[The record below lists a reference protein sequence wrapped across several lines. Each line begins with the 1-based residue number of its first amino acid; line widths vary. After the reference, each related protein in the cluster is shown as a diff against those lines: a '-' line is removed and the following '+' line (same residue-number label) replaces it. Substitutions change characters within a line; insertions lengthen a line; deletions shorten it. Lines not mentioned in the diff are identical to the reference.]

1 MMTPWQA
8 LVAAIALVFAV
19 GALGRL
25 VFMRVVI
32 YDYQK
37 GLLYRAGRLARIL
50 DAGLYW
56 IVRPFAAVHVVDVRS
71 RLAAVAGQ
79 EILSADNVAF
89 RITLA
94 LRYRVVRPEVAIA
107 LVQSLA
113 DTLYMEAQLVLRD
126 LVAGLA
132 VDELL
137 TRRGELSGQ
146 VRARLEPAAA
156 VLGVE
161 LETVGIKDVTFPTP
175 IKQVFAQVVEARKA
189 AQAAVERARG
199 ETAVLRQLANAAR
212 MLESNPALITMKT
225 LQAMG
230 TGKNT
235 IVLGAPT
242 TLLPLERERGA
253 PPSEPAGDEPGRE

>member
-79 EILSADNVAF
+79 EILSADNVAL

-94 LRYRVVRPEVAIA
+94 MRYRVVRPEVAIA
-107 LVQSLA
+107 LAQSLA

-242 TLLPLERERGA
+242 PLLPPERERGA